1 MNPKVLNVSESVK
14 WIGILDFDIRVF
26 DIVMETKFGTTYNSY
41 FIDADKKAIV
51 ETSKEKFA
59 NEYLEKV
66 KSVTNPADISYII
79 MDHTEPDHSGS
90 LAKLLEIAPNAVVVG
105 SGQAIKYLQD
115 MHQIK
120 FEYLVVKD
128 GDELSLG
135 NKTLKFIGAPNLH
148 WPDSIYTYL
157 VEEKVLF
164 TCDSFGAHFAHNEMF
179 DDLVGD
185 YDEAFKY
192 YFDVILK
199 PYSKFM
205 LKAIEKIKCLEI
217 NVIATGHGPILRANH
232 KRIVALS
239 EQYAKEY
246 LELNEHA
253 KKKVLITYVSAYG
266 YTGDMANAIA
276 AGIRENDQVEVE
288 VLDIE
293 TIDLGELDSKLVLSD
308 AILVGSPTIN
318 QNSLLPVYKMF
329 AVVNPLRDR
338 GKLAAAFGSYGWSG
352 EAVEIVEA
360 NLKALKFMMFDNP
373 MAMKFRPDS
382 DQKEQLAEYGRK
394 FAGKLIAN

>member
-1 MNPKVLNVSESVK
+1 MSPKVLNVSESVK

-51 ETSKEKFA
+51 ETSKETFTD
-59 NEYLEKV
+59 EYLEKV
-66 KSVTNPADISYII
+66 KSVTNPAEIDYIV
-79 MDHTEPDHSGS
+79 MNHTEPDHSGS
-90 LAKLLEIAPNAVVVG
+90 LSRLLQIAPKAVVVG

-115 MHQIK
+115 MHSVK
-120 FEYLVVKD
+120 FASLVVKD

-157 VEEKVLF
+157 VEDKVLF
-164 TCDSFGAHFAHNEMF
+164 TCDSFGAHFCHEEMF
-179 DDLVGD
+179 DDLVGN

-199 PYSKFM
+199 PFSKFM
-205 LKAIEKIKCLEI
+205 LKAIEKIRNLDI
-217 NVIATGHGPILRANH
+217 SVIATGHGPILRTTH
-232 KRIVALS
+232 KKIVDLS
-239 EQYAKEY
+239 EKYAQEY
-246 LELNEHA
+246 LASNDHSR
-253 KKKVLITYVSAYG
+253 KKVLVTYVSAYG
-266 YTGDMANAIA
+266 YTGEMAQAIA
-276 AGIRENDQVEVE
+276 SGIRENAEIDVEILDVE
-288 VLDIE
+288 NM
-293 TIDLGELDSKLVLSD
+293 DLGEIDSKLVLSD

-318 QNSLLPVYKMF
+318 QNSLLPIYKMF
-329 AVVNPLRDR
+329 AVMNPIRDR

-360 NLKALKFMMFDNP
+360 NLKALKFKLFDNSMP
-373 MAMKFRPDS
+373 MKFRPDS
-382 DQKEQLAEYGRK
+382 DQKEQLIEYGRK
-394 FAGKLIAN
+394 FASKLIAN